1 MFLKKK
7 ISIKRL
13 PSIKYMKVV
22 FTNYIYEL
30 FHCVNHNRFS
40 VDLSFNLVW
49 HTLIDSG
56 NVIIFLD
63 DLFVI
68 LFTYESSTMRYTF
81 TFKTR
86 ICGIDKGNHNVPCPG
101 CCCSALEYESKVR
114 KIKKKVL
121 NNFFTNL
128 VIMGDSE
135 SAKIS

>member
-1 MFLKKK
+1 MFPFCLFLTPLISITMVYFPDKCFRRKK

-30 FHCVNHNRFS
+30 FYRINHNRFS
-40 VDLSFNLVW
+40 VNLSFNLVW

-63 DLFVI
+63 DFFVI
-68 LFTYESSTMRYTF
+68 LFTYESSAMGYTL

-86 ICGIDKGNHNVPCPG
+86 ICGIDKGNHNVPCSRSRCTPLMIVG
-101 CCCSALEYESKVR
+101 YLF
-114 KIKKKVL
+114 KK
-121 NNFFTNL
+121 
-128 VIMGDSE
+128 
-135 SAKIS
+135 